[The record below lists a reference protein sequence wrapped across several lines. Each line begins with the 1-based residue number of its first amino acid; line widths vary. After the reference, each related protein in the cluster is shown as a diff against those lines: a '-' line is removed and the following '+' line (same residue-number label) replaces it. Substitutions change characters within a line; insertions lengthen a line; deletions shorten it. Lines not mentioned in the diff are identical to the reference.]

1 MYPFEASEIAK
12 FLSIRLRLDL
22 TYFIFTSTSFLIDR
36 ITYSLVCAVVTL
48 HHESDVI
55 RGGCAPTGVG
65 YHPTPFPFLPF
76 FLLERGKRL
85 VEEVGRLRLRRD
97 AHGAVL
103 PPQPVVN
110 AQKKSMHLLSP
121 SARKTK
127 GGKIWSWICRWN

>member
-1 MYPFEASEIAK
+1 MYTFEASEIAK
-12 FLSIRLRLDL
+12 CLSIRLDL
-22 TYFIFTSTSFLIDR
+22 TYFIFTSTSFLLDR

-48 HHESDVI
+48 HHEFDVI
-55 RGGCAPTGVG
+55 RGGWAPTGVG

-85 VEEVGRLRLRRD
+85 VEEVCRLRLRGD

-103 PPQPVVN
+103 TPQPVV
-110 AQKKSMHLLSP
+110 AQEKSIMHLVSP

-127 GGKIWSWICRWN
+127 GSKI